1 MGPLNRGGSNSIPS
15 MDLSLEGSGAGL
27 KHRSRECHETLRQ
40 SVAQR
45 WLSTGR
51 SRWNEANQN
60 FSARS
65 MKGNPPRPKGTA
77 LFAIDIEHTETVEIL
92 SEHGSMTVEGK

>member
-1 MGPLNRGGSNSIPS
+1 MPS
-15 MDLSLEGSGAGL
+15 MDLSLSLEGSGAGL

-65 MKGNPPRPKGTA
+65 MKGNPPRPNGTA
-77 LFAIDIEHTETVEIL
+77 LFEIDRSSPPLAENRKCRTPR
-92 SEHGSMTVEGK
+92 EGRLG